1 MRRDPLGGL
10 AGGFDKCLAQ
20 AGLLNFISR
29 RGVLDLI
36 ERPAGELDATR
47 QRGNCFDRSL
57 RLRRT

>member
-1 MRRDPLGGL
+1 
-10 AGGFDKCLAQ
+10 
-20 AGLLNFISR
+20 LNFVSR

-36 ERPAGELDATR
+36 ERPAGELDAAR